1 MAPDAICSHQIRG
14 RLRIRVDGR
23 RGQAEYFAR
32 VKERM
37 LACRGLTH
45 VEVNPSTAS
54 ILILHDVDVETIAG
68 YAEQHALFVL
78 TAASM
83 DTVVIQQRAAE
94 GLGDLDRFFKALSG
108 GTVDLGSV
116 LFLLLVGM
124 GMAQVLEGQ
133 VMVPAVTLFWY
144 ALTSL
149 QFSRIGA

>member
-1 MAPDAICSHQIRG
+1 MVPNAICSHQIRG

-23 RGQAEYFAR
+23 RGQPDYFAR
-32 VKERM
+32 AKERM
-37 LACRGLTH
+37 LACHGVTQ
-45 VEVNPSTAS
+45 VEVNPATAG
-54 ILILHDVDVETIAG
+54 ILILHDGDVETIAG
-68 YAEQHALFVL
+68 YAEQHDLFVL
-78 TAASM
+78 NRAAA

-94 GLGDLDRFFKALSG
+94 SLGDLDRFFKALSG
-108 GTVDLGSV
+108 GTIDLGSV

-124 GMAQVLEGQ
+124 GMVQVLEGQ